1 MNPFKIKKIVFLWL
15 SCKIKKRTQKIIY
28 FIFVCMMTVYGL
40 AALLPYLYIYFVP
53 VDGPEYSKFE
63 SLNVQNKQIDCGII

>member
-1 MNPFKIKKIVFLWL
+1 M
-15 SCKIKKRTQKIIY
+15 IY

-40 AALLPYLYIYFVP
+40 APLLPYLYIYFVP
-53 VDGPEYSKFE
+53 VDSPEYSKFE